1 MQRNVI
7 TLVGIGSRTL
17 RVRLTLMK
25 AVTSLYLIKIAW
37 RMGGLIQ
44 SFCIGGGLQ
53 EIVICL
59 SLIQKGFSTWCGTE
73 PGHLLVI
80 PFHSTMCN
88 RCSAF
93 LPRYVFSLHTQWMV
107 LLTTDLKSLLLFSLF
122 HDGESQSLGTSVASL
137 FVWSLWMFVW
147 GSEKLP
153 FCTYVFL
160 LIMCW
165 SRSCFLGSNAK
176 CWRLVYLLW
185 TIKSCS
191 CSSEKAFI

>member
-1 MQRNVI
+1 M
-7 TLVGIGSRTL
+7 SRFFL
-17 RVRLTLMK
+17 RSSKTCRRARK
-25 AVTSLYLIKIAW
+25 
-37 RMGGLIQ
+37 
-44 SFCIGGGLQ
+44 
-53 EIVICL
+53 
-59 SLIQKGFSTWCGTE
+59 
-73 PGHLLVI
+73 
-80 PFHSTMCN
+80 CN
-88 RCSAF
+88 RKMEAKQVKDDINFMKNKKNRDTLLIWATYSMSWGVGSSSPSSSSPSCCSWREETRRSVSSF
-93 LPRYVFSLHTQWMV
+93 PTEGTWERVFEFRRWRSLV
-107 LLTTDLKSLLLFSLF
+107 NATTPLKSLLLFSLF